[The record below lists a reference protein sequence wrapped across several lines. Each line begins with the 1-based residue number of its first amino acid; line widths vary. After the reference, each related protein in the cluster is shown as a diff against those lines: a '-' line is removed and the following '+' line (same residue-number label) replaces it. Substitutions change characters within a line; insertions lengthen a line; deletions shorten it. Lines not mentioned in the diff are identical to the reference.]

1 MHPLIA
7 DEGDPEGILHL
18 LLFFIASLFYPD
30 LTVKFTDTGYLFAS
44 NMKTLQLLLV
54 VGIMVTASPIDRD
67 VAQLHRLKTVGNP
80 EPGYNPVMVKPLG
93 GFAGR
98 VLQAGTTH
106 SAPYGRHAAGVGIT
120 NTAQALFSG
129 GFVGAGVPTV
139 ASELVQ
145 AVRAGAF
152 ERFGGRDSPFG
163 RWDAE
168 RRKVGQEWKQA
179 IIEGAQRLGEWFE
192 QFMQG
197 YVVPPTV
204 LVPPA
209 PSTASALPD
218 LPDIPSGPHHPF
230 RPDHLSR
237 NRNKTE
243 TPVGDVSDRPPGKCQ
258 VRLPIVPSPGPSC
271 VHGRPPGG

>member
-1 MHPLIA
+1 
-7 DEGDPEGILHL
+7 
-18 LLFFIASLFYPD
+18 
-30 LTVKFTDTGYLFAS
+30 
-44 NMKTLQLLLV
+44 
-54 VGIMVTASPIDRD
+54 MVTASPIDRD